1 MKQVEII
8 EPASLQTEYLLGV
21 NRLLCQLS
29 ATANPMS
36 SEQFKKLLSSTTS
49 HFYIAKDGDIVL
61 GMCTLAIYDAPTGR
75 KAWIEDVVVDSDA
88 RGMGLGRKLVNH
100 AIQQAHR
107 YAPVTLML
115 TSRPSRIAAN
125 KLYQDMGFENKETN
139 VYKKVLI

>member
-1 MKQVEII
+1 MKHVEII
-8 EPASLQTEYLLGV
+8 EPDSLKTEYLLGV

-36 SEQFKKLLSSTTS
+36 YDQFKRLISSTTS
-49 HFYIAKDGDIVL
+49 HFYIAKDNDIVI
-61 GMCTLAIYDAPTGR
+61 GMCTLAVYDTPTGR
-75 KAWIEDVVVDSDA
+75 KAWIEDVVVESDA
-88 RGMGLGRKLVNH
+88 RGMGLGRMLVKH

-125 KLYQDMGFENKETN
+125 KLYQDMGFESKETN
-139 VYKKVLI
+139 VYKKILI